1 VLFSKATAKVI
12 FFLNYLLILN
22 KNTVQFIDLIFL
34 NSQLTQFELDFFIMT
49 DFKKLN
55 LTFGWITWLI
65 ATTVYML
72 TIEPTTSFW
81 DCGEFIATAYKLE
94 VGHPPGAPLFMMLAR
109 FFTLFA
115 GAEKAALMIN
125 ALSALASS
133 FTILFLF
140 WTITAFA
147 KKIAL
152 QAGEFSTSKLHAVI
166 GSGVVGALAY
176 TFTDSFWFSAVEGE
190 VYALSSLFTAAVF
203 WAIMKWEGV
212 ADKPHNLRWIVLI
225 AFLVGLSIGVHLLNL
240 LAIPAIVMVYYF
252 KKYKPTTKGIAI
264 ALALSIVILGAIQ
277 YGIIPGVIVIASK
290 FELLFTNSFGLPFN
304 TGFLVY
310 LALLIGL
317 LIFGIRKT
325 QQNKKVIYNTILL
338 CFMAILLGYSS
349 FSVILIRSNANTPMD
364 ENNPENVFTFLSYL
378 NREQYGDRPLFNGHS
393 FNTPLDAKEPYAD
406 GKKVYYQDEESGKY
420 IITNDGKNT
429 VQNHDKRFLTII
441 PRMWSGEARH
451 KSHYKKWSNFKGK
464 PIRYQGQDGQ
474 TKVINTPT
482 VGENI
487 TYFFRYQ
494 VNWMYW
500 RYFMWNFAGRQND
513 IQGHGNTV
521 HGNWISGIDF
531 IDEMRLGSQENLPEF
546 IENSPANNKYYLLPL
561 ILGICG
567 LVFQFS
573 KNNRDGFVVLL
584 LFFFTGLAIV
594 IYLNQYPLQPRE
606 RDYAYAASFYA
617 FAIWIGLGV
626 YALYDWI
633 GNKLPKNLSAIG
645 VSVLCLVLVPGIL
658 ASENWDDHSRADR
671 STGRDFAKNYLDSCE
686 PNAIL
691 FTNGDN
697 DTFPLWYVQEVEE
710 YRTDVRVINLSLL
723 NTDWYINQM
732 RLKAYDSEPVAL
744 TLPEKKIRQGT
755 NDYLPIYEREQIKGH
770 IDVKDLINFIN
781 SNNEQT
787 KIPVSDGQKIDYIPT
802 KKLKISVDKQRII
815 ANGIV
820 PADKADQI
828 VDEIRWNINKNYLFK
843 NDLTV
848 LDILASN
855 NWDRPIYFASTTG
868 IDSYIGLENY
878 FRAEGMAYRLVPIK
892 KQTVNDQD
900 PGYVNSDILYNKMM
914 NNFHWG
920 GMDSE
925 DIYMDETNRR
935 MTMSLRITFSRLA
948 KQLIAEKNTDKALEV
963 LDKAFEVMPERN
975 VPYDVF
981 VMYLAEN
988 YYAAGDNEK
997 GNEVIGR
1004 LADIFEKEFLYYNS
1018 LDPKFAKTVSREKQ
1032 QAGAILNRLVYI
1044 TNQQYPQGDFGQK
1057 LQERLA
1063 PSFSSINQQY
1073 R

>member
-1 VLFSKATAKVI
+1 MS
-12 FFLNYLLILN
+12 
-22 KNTVQFIDLIFL
+22 
-34 NSQLTQFELDFFIMT
+34 E
-49 DFKKLN
+49 FKKLN

-65 ATTVYML
+65 ATIVYLL

-115 GAEKAALMIN
+115 GPENSAMMIN
-125 ALSALASS
+125 VLSALASS

-140 WTITAFA
+140 WTVTAFGL
-147 KKIAL
+147 KIAR
-152 QAGEFSTSKLHAVI
+152 QSGELNQGKIWAVI
-166 GSGVVGALAY
+166 GSGLVGALAY
-176 TFTDSFWFSAVEGE
+176 TFTESFWFSAVEGE

-203 WAIMKWEGV
+203 WAIIKWESD
-212 ADKPHNLRWIVLI
+212 AEKTHNLRWIVLI
-225 AFLVGLSIGVHLLNL
+225 AYLMGLSIGVHLLNL
-240 LAIPAIVMVYYF
+240 LAVPAIVLVYYF
-252 KKYKPTTKGIAI
+252 KKFKPTPKGIVI
-264 ALALSIVILGAIQ
+264 ALALSIGILGFIQ
-277 YGIIPGVIVIASK
+277 YGIIPGVITLASK

-310 LALLIGL
+310 IALLIGL
-317 LIFGIRKT
+317 LVFGVYKT
-325 QQNKKVIYNTILL
+325 HQQGKVVLNTAILCVL
-338 CFMAILLGYSS
+338 AILLGYSS
-349 FSVILIRSNANTPMD
+349 FAVILIRSNANTPMD

-393 FNTPLDAKEPYAD
+393 FNTPLDTREPYVD
-406 GKKVYYQDEESGKY
+406 GKPTYFQDKESGKY
-420 IITNDGKNT
+420 IITNDGKNS
-429 VQNHDKRFLTII
+429 VPNYDERFLSVI

-451 KSHYKKWSNFKGK
+451 KSHYKNWSNFKGK
-464 PIRYQGQDGQ
+464 PIRYQGPDGQ
-474 TKVINTPT
+474 VKTINTPT
-482 VGENI
+482 FMENM

-494 VNWMYW
+494 VNWMYV

-521 HGNWISGIDF
+521 HGNWISGIPF
-531 IDEMRLGSQENLPEF
+531 VDEMRLGSQDNLPEF
-546 IENSPANNKYYLLPL
+546 ISENPANNKYYMLPF
-561 ILGICG
+561 ILGIIG

-573 KNNRDGFVVLL
+573 KSNRDGTIVLL

-626 YALYDWI
+626 YALFEWL
-633 GNKLPKNLSAIG
+633 GKKLPEKIGAIG
-645 VSVLCLVLVPGIL
+645 ITATCLILVPGIL
-658 ASENWDDHSRADR
+658 ASENWDDHSRAER
-671 STGRDFAKNYLDSCE
+671 YTGRDFAKNYLDSCE

-732 RLKAYDSEPVAL
+732 RMKAYESDPVPL
-744 TLPEKKIRQGT
+744 SLPEKKIRQGT
-755 NDYLPIYEREQIKGH
+755 NDYLPVFERKEIKGY
-770 IDVKDLINFIN
+770 IDLKDLISFIN
-781 SNNEQT
+781 SNNPQT
-787 KIPVSDGQKIDYIPT
+787 KVPVGSGDKVDYLPS
-802 KKLKISVDKQRII
+802 KKLKISVDKQKVI
-815 ANGIV
+815 ANGTV
-820 PADKADQI
+820 TADEADEV
-828 VDEIRWNINKNYLFK
+828 VDAIRWNVKKNYLFK
-843 NDLTV
+843 NDLTI

-855 NWDRPIYFASTTG
+855 NWERPIYFASTTG
-868 IDSYIGLENY
+868 IDSYIGLEDY

-892 KQTVNDQD
+892 KPKSPDGN
-900 PGYVNSDILYNKMM
+900 PGYVNSDILYSRLMED
-914 NNFHWG
+914 FHWG
-920 GMDSE
+920 GMDVN

-948 KQLIAEKNTDKALEV
+948 QQLINENENEKALEV
-963 LDKAFEVMPERN
+963 LDKAFEVMPEKN
-975 VPYDVF
+975 VPYDLF

-988 YYAAGDNEK
+988 YYQAGDAEK
-997 GNEVIGR
+997 GNQLVAR
-1004 LADIFEKEFLYYNS
+1004 LADIYEKEVLYYQS
-1018 LDPKFAKTVSREKQ
+1018 LKPKYAKTVTREQQ
-1032 QAGAILNRLVYI
+1032 QATAILNRLVVM
-1044 TNQQYPQGDFGQK
+1044 TNQLYPQGEFGQQ
-1057 LQERLA
+1057 LRDRLN
-1063 PSFSSINQQY
+1063 PMFGRVPVQN

>member
-1 VLFSKATAKVI
+1 M
-12 FFLNYLLILN
+12 N
-22 KNTVQFIDLIFL
+22 
-34 NSQLTQFELDFFIMT
+34 DFR
-49 DFKKLN
+49 KLN
-55 LTFGWITWLI
+55 LSFGWGTWLI
-65 ATTVYML
+65 ATIVYLM

-109 FFTLFA
+109 FFSLFA
-115 GAEKAALMIN
+115 GPENSALMIN

-152 QAGEFSTSKLHAVI
+152 QSGELTDGKIFAII
-166 GSGVVGALAY
+166 GSGLVGSLAY

-203 WAIMKWEGV
+203 WAIVKWESL
-212 ADKPHNLRWIVLI
+212 ADKSHNLRWIVLI
-225 AFLVGLSIGVHLLNL
+225 AYLMGLSIGVHLLNL
-240 LAIPAIVMVYYF
+240 LAIPAIVLVYYF
-252 KKYKPTTKGIAI
+252 KKFKPTAKGILT
-264 ALALSIVILGAIQ
+264 ALGLSVVILATVQ
-277 YGIIPGVIVIASK
+277 YGIIPGVVIIASK

-304 TGFLVY
+304 TGFLFY

-317 LIFGIRKT
+317 LVWGIYKT
-325 QQNKKVIYNTILL
+325 QQMNKVVYNTILL

-349 FSVILIRSNANTPMD
+349 FAVILIRSNANTPMD

-393 FNTPLDAKEPYAD
+393 FNTPLDARNPYID
-406 GKKVYYQDEESGKY
+406 GKPVYFQDKETGKY
-420 IITNDGKNT
+420 IITDERKKSVPNYD
-429 VQNHDKRFLTII
+429 DRFLSVI
-441 PRMWSGEARH
+441 PRMWSGEGRH
-451 KSHYKKWSNFKGK
+451 KPHYKKWSNFKGK
-464 PIRYQGQDGQ
+464 PIRYTGADGSV
-474 TKVINTPT
+474 KVINTPT
-482 VGENI
+482 FGENM

-513 IQGHGNTV
+513 IQGHGNII
-521 HGNWISGIDF
+521 HGNWISGIKF
-531 IDEMRLGSQENLPEF
+531 LDEMRLGNQDNLPEF
-546 IENSPANNKYYLLPL
+546 IRNNPGHNKYYMLPFLL
-561 ILGICG
+561 G
-567 LVFQFS
+567 LVGLFFQFS
-573 KNNRDGFVVLL
+573 KNNKDGMIVLM

-626 YALYDWI
+626 YALFDWI
-633 GNKLPKNLSAIG
+633 GNKLPSKISAMAISL
-645 VSVLCLVLVPGIL
+645 VCLILVPGIL
-658 ASENWDDHSRADR
+658 ASENWDDHSRAER
-671 STGRDFAKNYLDSCE
+671 YTGRDFAKNYLDSCE

-732 RLKAYDSEPVAL
+732 RLKAYESDPVPL
-744 TLPEKKIRQGT
+744 TLPERKIRQGT
-755 NDYLPIYEREQIKGH
+755 NDYLPVFEREQIKGY
-770 IDVKDLINFIN
+770 IDVKDLIEFIKSDN
-781 SNNEQT
+781 PQT
-787 KIPVSDGQKIDYIPT
+787 KIPVGTGEKIDYIPS
-802 KKLKISVDKQRII
+802 KKLKVSVDKQKVL
-815 ANGIV
+815 ANGTIA
-820 PADKADQI
+820 PGEEDKI
-828 VDEIRWNINKNYLFK
+828 VDAIKWDVKKNYLFK
-843 NDLTV
+843 NDLTI

-855 NWDRPIYFASTTG
+855 NWERPIYFASTTG
-868 IDSYIGLENY
+868 IDSYIGLEDY

-892 KQTVNDQD
+892 AEKNPEGN
-900 PGYVNSDILYNKMM
+900 PGYVNTDILYDRLM
-914 NNFHWG
+914 NDFHWG
-920 GMDSE
+920 GMDQS

-948 KQLIAEKNTDKALEV
+948 KELVNENDNAKAIEV
-963 LDKAFEVMPERN
+963 LDKAFEVMPEHN

-981 VMYLAEN
+981 VMYLAES
-988 YYAAGDNEK
+988 YYAAGANEK
-997 GNEVIGR
+997 GNALVSR
-1004 LADIFEKEFLYYNS
+1004 LADIYEEELNYYNS
-1018 LDPKFAKTVSREKQ
+1018 LSPKFASGINRDRQ
-1032 QAGAILNRLVYI
+1032 QAAAILNRLVI
-1044 TNQQYPQGDFGQK
+1044 MTTQLYPQGEFGRE
-1057 LQERLA
+1057 LQQRLN
-1063 PSFSSINQQY
+1063 PIFNSGLQQN

>member
-1 VLFSKATAKVI
+1 MDSFR
-12 FFLNYLLILN
+12 
-22 KNTVQFIDLIFL
+22 
-34 NSQLTQFELDFFIMT
+34 
-49 DFKKLN
+49 KLN
-55 LTFGWITWLI
+55 LSLGWITWII
-65 ATTVYML
+65 ATLVYML

-115 GAEKAALMIN
+115 GPENSALMIN
-125 ALSALASS
+125 AMSALASS

-147 KKIAL
+147 KKLAL
-152 QAGEFSTSKLHAVI
+152 QSGELTQSKTWAVMGAGL
-166 GSGVVGALAY
+166 VGALAY

-203 WAIMKWEGV
+203 WAIIKWEGV
-212 ADKPHNLRWIVLI
+212 ADKTHNLRWIVLI
-225 AFLVGLSIGVHLLNL
+225 AYLMGLSIGVHLLNL
-240 LAIPAIVMVYYF
+240 LAVPAIVLVYYF
-252 KKYKPTTKGIAI
+252 KKYNPTPKGIAI
-264 ALALSIVILGAIQ
+264 ALALSVLILGTIQ
-277 YGIIPGVIVIASK
+277 YGIIPGVIIIASK

-310 LALLIGL
+310 LALLVALVVYGL
-317 LIFGIRKT
+317 YRT
-325 QQNKKVIYNTILL
+325 QKAKKVVYNTILL

-349 FSVILIRSNANTPMD
+349 FAVILIRSNANTPMD

-393 FNTPLDAKEPYAD
+393 FNTPLDAQKPYVD
-406 GKKVYYQDEESGKY
+406 GSPVYFQDKESGKY
-420 IITNDGKNT
+420 IITDDRKNSIP
-429 VQNHDKRFLTII
+429 NYDERFLSLI

-451 KSHYKKWSNFKGK
+451 KPHYKKWSDFKGK

-482 VGENI
+482 FGENMR
-487 TYFFRYQ
+487 YFFSYQ

-513 IQGHGNTV
+513 IQGHGNIV
-521 HGNWISGIDF
+521 HGNWISGIPF
-531 IDEMRLGSQENLPEF
+531 IDEIRLGSQDNLPEF
-546 IENSPANNKYYLLPL
+546 IADSPAHNKYYMLPL
-561 ILGICG
+561 ILGIIG
-567 LVFQFS
+567 LIYQFS
-573 KNNRDGFVVLL
+573 KNKHDGTIVLL

-606 RDYAYAASFYA
+606 RDYAYAGSFYA
-617 FAIWIGLGV
+617 FAIWIGLGL
-626 YALYDWI
+626 YAIYDWL
-633 GNKLPKNLSAIG
+633 GNKIPQKISAIG
-645 VSVLCLVLVPGIL
+645 LTALCLILVPGIM
-658 ASENWDDHSRADR
+658 ATENWDDHSRADR
-671 STGRDFAKNYLDSCE
+671 YTGRDYAKNYLDSCE

-732 RLKAYDSEPVAL
+732 RLKAYESEPVPL
-744 TLPEKKIRQGT
+744 TLPERKIRQGT
-755 NDYLPIYEREQIKGH
+755 NDYLPIFEREQIKGF
-770 IDVKDLINFIN
+770 IDVKDLINFIKSDN
-781 SNNEQT
+781 PQT
-787 KIPVSDGQKIDYIPT
+787 KIPVGTGEKIDYIPS
-802 KKLKISVDKQRII
+802 KKLKISVDKEKVL
-815 ANGIV
+815 ANGTVKPEEV
-820 PADKADQI
+820 PFM
-828 VDEIRWNINKNYLFK
+828 VDEIKWNIKKNYLFK
-843 NDLTV
+843 NDLTI

-855 NWDRPIYFASTTG
+855 NWERPVYFASTTG

-878 FRAEGMAYRLVPIK
+878 FRAEGMAYRLVPVK
-892 KQTVNDQD
+892 KGPSPDGN
-900 PGYVNSDILYNKMM
+900 PGYVNSSVLYDRLMNK
-914 NNFHWG
+914 FHWG
-920 GMDSE
+920 GLDKNE
-925 DIYMDETNRR
+925 VYMDETNRR

-948 KQLIAEKNTDKALEV
+948 QQFIDENDNEKALEV
-963 LDKAFEVMPERN
+963 LDKAFEVMPEKN

-997 GNEVIGR
+997 GNELVSR
-1004 LADIFEKEFLYYNS
+1004 LADIYLKEFNYYSS
-1018 LDPKFAKTVSREKQ
+1018 LKPKFANSVNREKQ
-1032 QAGAILNRLVYI
+1032 QAGAILNRLVMI
-1044 TNQQYPQGDFGQK
+1044 CNQMYPQGDFGQQLK
-1057 LQERLA
+1057 ERVN
-1063 PSFSSINQQY
+1063 PSLVSIGQQN